1 MLKISVIMTVY
12 NGEKFLKTSIE
23 SFLSQDYINKELI
36 IVDDISTDNSL
47 QIIENYQQQNPG
59 IIKWIKQKDSGISNA
74 RNIALKYTSG
84 DLIGFLGCD
93 DILHKNFFNEASYY
107 FNLTQNFDVIFFNNY
122 CIGNSYAFN
131 FASQYKINIRNL
143 IKFCPIASG
152 ESFYYRKSIFDNFKF
167 NENNLYSMDYE
178 LNMAIAKQKKFLFFP
193 VNLVAV
199 FNQDTGNNQSSLNS
213 FKQRVESVCVQL
225 KYSQSFFQKL
235 RIFFRSRK
243 LILKNFNLFKSISKK
258 ISS

>member
-23 SFLSQDYINKELI
+23 SFLSQNYSNKELI
-36 IVDDISTDNSL
+36 IVDGISTDNSW
-47 QIIENYQQQNPG
+47 QIIENYQQQNPD
-59 IIKWIKQKDSGISNA
+59 IIKWIKQKDFGISNA
-74 RNIALKYTSG
+74 RNIALKHAKG

-93 DILHKNFFNEASYY
+93 DILYKDFFNQASYY
-107 FNLTQNFDVIFFNNY
+107 FNLSQNFDVIYFNNY
-122 CIGNSYAFN
+122 CIGNSYSFN
-131 FASQYKINIRNL
+131 FATQYKINIRNL

-178 LNMAIAKQKKFLFFP
+178 LNLAIASHKKYLFFP

-213 FKQRVESVCVQL
+213 LKQRIESACVLL
-225 KYSQSFFQKL
+225 KYSKNSFQKL

-243 LILKNFNLFKSISKK
+243 LILKNFNLFKSINKK
-258 ISS
+258 INS